1 MAVRR
6 ARAQAPKG
14 RLKRGIQYLTR
25 EYDLYLMLIPMIL
38 FYILFSYSTAVGKV
52 STNLILLPESHI
64 VLIKKAVILRKIIP
78 ASKIRRKSKEMIR
91 QPTNS
96 FVVNEIMFFTVKTSH
111 MRSAYPMSS
120 KTSKPTCNLG
130 STKIKNLQSY

>member
-38 FYILFSYSTAVGKV
+38 FYILFS
-52 STNLILLPESHI
+52 
-64 VLIKKAVILRKIIP
+64 
-78 ASKIRRKSKEMIR
+78 
-91 QPTNS
+91 
-96 FVVNEIMFFTVKTSH
+96 
-111 MRSAYPMSS
+111 
-120 KTSKPTCNLG
+120 
-130 STKIKNLQSY
+130 